1 MTECRKIGILGGTFN
16 PVHNGHIHLAQIY
29 NDELCLDKILV
40 IPTNIPP
47 HKSADNIVENH
58 HRINMLKL
66 AFEGFNNVEISDIEL
81 SKEGTSYTIET
92 LMMLK
97 ESYPNDKLFLL
108 VGGDM
113 FLYFDKWKD
122 YDKILSL
129 CTVCTA
135 PRHDDEYDKLIDFQK
150 VLDPEKKSTIIL
162 DSTVLSV
169 SSSEIRDNTD
179 NALIPK
185 KVKEYII
192 QKGLYNN
199 G

>member
-1 MTECRKIGILGGTFN
+1 MTNFRKIGILGGTFN
-16 PVHNGHIHLAQIY
+16 PVHKGHIHLAQIFS
-29 NDELCLDKILV
+29 DELCLDRILV

-58 HRINMLKL
+58 HRLNMLKL
-66 AFEGFNNVEISDIEL
+66 AFGEHNNIEISDIEL
-81 SKEGTSYTIET
+81 NKDGKSYTIDT
-92 LMMLK
+92 LMILK
-97 ESYPNDKLFLL
+97 QKYPDDALYLL

-113 FLYFDKWKD
+113 FLYFDKWRD
-122 YDKILSL
+122 YKKILSL

-135 PRHDDEYDKLIDFQK
+135 PRQDDEYEKLLAYQN
-150 VLDPEKKSTIIL
+150 VLDPEHKNTIIL
-162 DSTVLSV
+162 NSNVISV
-169 SSSEIRDNTD
+169 SSSEIRNNTD
-179 NALIPK
+179 STLIPE